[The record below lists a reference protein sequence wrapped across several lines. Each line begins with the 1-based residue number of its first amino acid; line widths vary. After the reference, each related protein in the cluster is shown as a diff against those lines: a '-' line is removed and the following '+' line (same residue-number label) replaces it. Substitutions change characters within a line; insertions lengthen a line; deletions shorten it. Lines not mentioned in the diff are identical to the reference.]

1 MKLVKHEGP
10 LPRSEKRTWH
20 AMRKIVDELFGEF
33 IDMGVKT
40 ARVEINYGVEYKNFR
55 SAYNSLYTASI
66 NYPEYGVRV
75 ATRNGE
81 IYFVRK
87 TM

>member
-10 LPRSEKRTWH
+10 LPKTNTRTWH
-20 AMRKIVDELFGEF
+20 AMKKIADELFSEF
-33 IDMGVKT
+33 INMGVKI
-40 ARVEINYGVEYKNFR
+40 AKVEINYGVDYKNFK
-55 SAYNSLYTASI
+55 SAYNSLYTATV

-87 TM
+87 NM